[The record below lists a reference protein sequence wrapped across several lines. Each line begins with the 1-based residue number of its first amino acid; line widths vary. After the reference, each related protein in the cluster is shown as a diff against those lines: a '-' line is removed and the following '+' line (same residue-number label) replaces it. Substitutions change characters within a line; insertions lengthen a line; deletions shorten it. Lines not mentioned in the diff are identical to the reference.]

1 MNSQASTIPT
11 GFRLKRTVRLDGI
24 TQEQSQQIQL
34 LYADDPNI
42 ENLSFDLKSK
52 TMTAQYH
59 GAYVG
64 IDSIISAL
72 SELGVKPSRRFR
84 DRVKLG
90 WYRYGD
96 ENTRDNAR
104 LEPFCCSKIPP
115 GK

>member
-1 MNSQASTIPT
+1 MNSKASTIPT

-24 TQEQSQQIQL
+24 TQEQSQKIQSRF
-34 LYADDPNI
+34 ADNPNV
-42 ENLSFDLKSK
+42 ENLSFDLNSK
-52 TMTAQYH
+52 TMTTQYH
-59 GAYVG
+59 GAYVS
-64 IDSIISAL
+64 IDNILDIL
-72 SELGVKPSRRFR
+72 DELGVKSSQRFR
-84 DRVKLG
+84 DRIKLG